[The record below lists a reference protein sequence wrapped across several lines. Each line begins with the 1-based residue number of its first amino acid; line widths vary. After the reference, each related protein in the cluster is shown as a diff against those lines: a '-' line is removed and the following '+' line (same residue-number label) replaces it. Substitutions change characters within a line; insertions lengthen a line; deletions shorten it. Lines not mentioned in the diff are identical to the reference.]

1 MNTFQPKLIK
11 SKYIVGEMNFD
22 ILTQSVIIAQYFKKQ
37 NNACRHCPV
46 VKYRQQMPLVNFTH
60 QSQRYKFS
68 ESDYTSA
75 FTRFHQRF
83 ANVGVSS

>member
-1 MNTFQPKLIK
+1 MNTIQPKLIN
-11 SKYIVGEMNFD
+11 SKCIVREMSFD
-22 ILTQSVIIAQYFKKQ
+22 ILTQSVIITQYLKIP
-37 NNACRHCPV
+37 NNACWHCPV

-60 QSQRYKFS
+60 HSPRKEFS
-68 ESDYTSA
+68 DSDYTSA